1 VSRAIRAAVLFLT
14 IGFTVWLA
22 YQRAKMRLCAIT
34 WRTAMNALIKRLKE
48 PSSWA
53 ALAAGLVV
61 LGVNLDPGLL
71 SKITTA
77 GTGLAAL
84 AAFLMPEAGSDA

>member
-34 WRTAMNALIKRLKE
+34 WRNAMNVEQIG
-48 PSSWA
+48 
-53 ALAAGLVV
+53 GLVRHALTV
-61 LGVNLDPGLL
+61 LGGYLVAKGALDPAAVDTIVGAIMTLGG
-71 SKITTA
+71 A
-77 GTGLAAL
+77 GWSFMAKKQAA
-84 AAFLMPEAGSDA
+84 